1 MIIQAHGPQESNFVS
16 IDYSKSKLRNS
27 LTSKVDNKQPNHANG
42 TPSSSLVVFEVVNV
56 FGQDNSD
63 DQVAGP
69 HANGTNSQDGLTTQT
84 IDPKDSRDGGDKH
97 DNTDNSGSQQTGC
110 VAAKAEL
117 LEDLRGVVKN
127 LPTC

>member
-1 MIIQAHGPQESNFVS
+1 
-16 IDYSKSKLRNS
+16 
-27 LTSKVDNKQPNHANG
+27 
-42 TPSSSLVVFEVVNV
+42 LVVFEVVNILS
-56 FGQDNSD
+56 QDNSD
-63 DQVAGP
+63 DQVASS

-84 IDPKDSRDGGDKH
+84 IDPKDSRDGGDEH
-97 DNTDNSGSQQTGC
+97 DNTDNSGSQQTGR